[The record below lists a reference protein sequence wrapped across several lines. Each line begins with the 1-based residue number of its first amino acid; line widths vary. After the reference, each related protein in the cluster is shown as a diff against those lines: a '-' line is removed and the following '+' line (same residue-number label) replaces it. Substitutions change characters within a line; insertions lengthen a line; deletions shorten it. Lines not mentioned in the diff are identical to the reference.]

1 LSDAHP
7 RRAGVNAAKE
17 DTEQVSKQ
25 IKLLD
30 NQLEK
35 ALVRLNEAV
44 NRNKLL
50 REDIDHLRKERL
62 VFDTARAATLLHIA
76 QPLTVH
82 ARFARRSSASC
93 TRRGATWRTWW
104 TSPTM

>member
-1 LSDAHP
+1 MPTAVRLSSHATSLS
-7 RRAGVNAAKE
+7 RASGVNAAKE

-25 IKLLD
+25 ITLLD

-50 REDIDHLRKERL
+50 REDIDHLRKERV
-62 VFDTARAATLLHIA
+62 VFN
-76 QPLTVH
+76 
-82 ARFARRSSASC
+82 SA
-93 TRRGATWRTWW
+93 RGAASHQERRVD
-104 TSPTM
+104 